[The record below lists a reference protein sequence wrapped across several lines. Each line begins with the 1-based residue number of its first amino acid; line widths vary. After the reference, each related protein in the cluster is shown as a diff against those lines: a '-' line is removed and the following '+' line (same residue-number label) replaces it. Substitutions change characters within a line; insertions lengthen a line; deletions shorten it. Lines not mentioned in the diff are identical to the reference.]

1 MDSVTGERGPM
12 RIERFLMVGIVTL
25 ALAACAQKSEQTQ
38 NTTTAENATASA
50 TSTAAEVASVNLN
63 VPLYPGASVKHFSS
77 TTSMGGV
84 TKINE
89 QTALQTSDSFDK
101 VDGWYKAQLKGWIN
115 TGAMTETNSGGTTRV
130 DGFRSGQGA
139 DATVVGI
146 TSSPSTLGKTWISII
161 VTKTK

>member
-1 MDSVTGERGPM
+1 M
-12 RIERFLMVGIVTL
+12 RIERFLMAGILTL
-25 ALAACAQKSEQTQ
+25 ALAACAQKSQQTQ
-38 NTTTAENATASA
+38 NTTTTENATTAS
-50 TSTAAEVASVNLN
+50 STTAEVASVNLN

-84 TKINE
+84 TKVNE
-89 QTALQTSDSFDK
+89 QTALQTSDPFDK

-115 TGAMTETNSGGTTRV
+115 TGAMTETTSGGTTRV